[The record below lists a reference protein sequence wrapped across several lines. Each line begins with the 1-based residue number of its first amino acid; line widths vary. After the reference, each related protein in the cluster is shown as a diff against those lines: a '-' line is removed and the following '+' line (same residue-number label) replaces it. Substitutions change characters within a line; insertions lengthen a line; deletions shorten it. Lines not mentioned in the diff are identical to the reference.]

1 MFSSVIHDY
10 IHTIIDTKYSK
21 RTKSAAIK
29 YCDEVINEFLIVFST
44 QNPEVMKYLND
55 QTYAEYKPVNPI
67 FKVSLYID
75 LFKPTVQNWVKSI
88 LLEKNVNERLL
99 KTPIVTKITRLIYDN
114 LFGKH
119 PASKF
124 SVIDSSKATPTIE
137 AVEYNDSEENL
148 VNACQNETFRL
159 LEYKSK
165 IETNEITKFACLL
178 HIEEH
183 EEEFELMKNYT
194 RHIIE
199 LIVDD
204 IIAWSIKHTTSS
216 KTRTKQT
223 LKTLPIL
230 QEEEQEEI
238 NPVNEEIRSIVEKIP
253 TTTNISLPQPPL
265 SSSVKHNRKQQQIIP
280 PTPPQQTTILPQ
292 QQQIIP
298 PTPPSQQQI
307 IPPTPP
313 QQTTILPQ
321 QQIIPPPT
329 LSGPSRRKITTT
341 PNVQT
346 RKHQPNNCIPPQL
359 PIIDIPKIPDDDN
372 IYPGMI
378 DEDAYADF
386 GGSDDESEEEDAYRE
401 N

>member
-10 IHTIIDTKYSK
+10 IHTIIDTKYTK

-44 QNPEVMKYLND
+44 QNPEIMKYLND

-114 LFGKH
+114 LFGKQH

-124 SVIDSSKATPTIE
+124 SVIDSSKATPIIE

-204 IIAWSIKHTTSS
+204 IIAWSNKHTTSS
-216 KTRTKQT
+216 KTRTKRT
-223 LKTLPIL
+223 FKTTVPIL
-230 QEEEQEEI
+230 QEEQEEQEEI

-253 TTTNISLPQPPL
+253 TTTNISIPQPPL
-265 SSSVKHNRKQQQIIP
+265 SSSVKHNRKQQQLIP
-280 PTPPQQTTILPQ
+280 PTPPQQQL
-292 QQQIIP
+292 
-298 PTPPSQQQI
+298 

-313 QQTTILPQ
+313 QQQQLIPPTPPQ
-321 QQIIPPPT
+321 QQLIPPTPPQQQLIPPT
-329 LSGPSRRKITTT
+329 LLVPSRRKITTT

-346 RKHQPNNCIPPQL
+346 MKHQPNNCIPPQL

-386 GGSDDESEEEDAYRE
+386 GGSDDESEEDAYRE

>member
-21 RTKSAAIK
+21 RTKSTAIK

-55 QTYAEYKPVNPI
+55 QTYAEYKPINPI

-124 SVIDSSKATPTIE
+124 SVIDSSKTTPTIE
-137 AVEYNDSEENL
+137 AVEYNESEENL
-148 VNACQNETFRL
+148 VNACHTETFRL

-199 LIVDD
+199 LIADD
-204 IIAWSIKHTTSS
+204 IIAWSNKHTTSS
-216 KTRTKQT
+216 KTRTKQKF
-223 LKTLPIL
+223 KTLPIL
-230 QEEEQEEI
+230 QEEHEEQEEI
-238 NPVNEEIRSIVEKIP
+238 NPVNEEIRSIVEKIS
-253 TTTNISLPQPPL
+253 TTNNISLPQPPL
-265 SSSVKHNRKQQQIIP
+265 PSTKHNRKQK
-280 PTPPQQTTILPQ
+280 QQTTI
-292 QQQIIP
+292 
-298 PTPPSQQQI
+298 S
-307 IPPTPP
+307 PP
-313 QQTTILPQ
+313 QQITP
-321 QQIIPPPT
+321 
-329 LSGPSRRKITTT
+329 PSRRKITTT
-341 PNVQT
+341 PN
-346 RKHQPNNCIPPQL
+346 NCIMPQL
-359 PIIDIPKIPDDDN
+359 PIIDMPKIPDDDN

-386 GGSDDESEEEDAYRE
+386 GGSDDESNNNDSEEDVYSE

>member
-21 RTKSAAIK
+21 RTKSTAIK

-55 QTYAEYKPVNPI
+55 QTYAEYKPTNPI

-124 SVIDSSKATPTIE
+124 SVIDSSKTTPTIE
-137 AVEYNDSEENL
+137 AVEYDESEENL
-148 VNACQNETFRL
+148 VNACHNETFRL

-199 LIVDD
+199 LIADD
-204 IIAWSIKHTTSS
+204 IIAWSNKHTTSSS
-216 KTRTKQT
+216 KTRTKQKI
-223 LKTLPIL
+223 KTLPIL
-230 QEEEQEEI
+230 QEEQEEI

-253 TTTNISLPQPPL
+253 TTTNNISLPQPPL
-265 SSSVKHNRKQQQIIP
+265 PSIKHNRKQKQQQTIIS
-280 PTPPQQTTILPQ
+280 PPQQIT
-292 QQQIIP
+292 P
-298 PTPPSQQQI
+298 PT
-307 IPPTPP
+307 
-313 QQTTILPQ
+313 
-321 QQIIPPPT
+321 
-329 LSGPSRRKITTT
+329 RRKVTTT

-346 RKHQPNNCIPPQL
+346 MKQQQPNNCIMPQL
-359 PIIDIPKIPDDDN
+359 PMIDIPKIPDDDN

-386 GGSDDESEEEDAYRE
+386 GGSDDEEDVYSE

>member
-1 MFSSVIHDY
+1 MFSSIIHDY

-21 RTKSAAIK
+21 RTKSTAIK

-55 QTYAEYKPVNPI
+55 QTYAEYKPINPI

-124 SVIDSSKATPTIE
+124 SVIDSSKTTPTIE
-137 AVEYNDSEENL
+137 AVEYDESEENL
-148 VNACQNETFRL
+148 VNACHTETFRL

-199 LIVDD
+199 LIADD
-204 IIAWSIKHTTSS
+204 IIAWSNKHTSS
-216 KTRTKQT
+216 KTRTKQKF
-223 LKTLPIL
+223 KTLPIL
-230 QEEEQEEI
+230 QEEQKEQEEEI
-238 NPVNEEIRSIVEKIP
+238 NPVNEEIRSIVEKIS
-253 TTTNISLPQPPL
+253 TTNNISLPQPPL
-265 SSSVKHNRKQQQIIP
+265 SSSSTKRNRKQQPQ
-280 PTPPQQTTILPQ
+280 QQTTL
-292 QQQIIP
+292 
-298 PTPPSQQQI
+298 S
-307 IPPTPP
+307 
-313 QQTTILPQ
+313 
-321 QQIIPPPT
+321 PPPT

-346 RKHQPNNCIPPQL
+346 MKQQPQQPNNCIMPQL
-359 PIIDIPKIPDDDN
+359 PIIDMPKIPDDDN

-386 GGSDDESEEEDAYRE
+386 GGSDDDESNNNDSEEDVYSE

>member
-21 RTKSAAIK
+21 RTKSTAIK

-44 QNPEVMKYLND
+44 QNPEIMKYLND
-55 QTYAEYKPVNPI
+55 QTYAEYKPTNPI

-124 SVIDSSKATPTIE
+124 SVIDSSKTTPTIE
-137 AVEYNDSEENL
+137 AVEYDESEENL
-148 VNACQNETFRL
+148 VNACHNETFRL

-199 LIVDD
+199 LIADD
-204 IIAWSIKHTTSS
+204 IIAWSNKHTSSTSS
-216 KTRTKQT
+216 KTRSKQKF
-223 LKTLPIL
+223 KTLPIL
-230 QEEEQEEI
+230 QEEQEEEI
-238 NPVNEEIRSIVEKIP
+238 NPVNEEICSIVEKIS
-253 TTTNISLPQPPL
+253 TTNNISLPQPPL
-265 SSSVKHNRKQQQIIP
+265 SSIKNNRKQKQ
-280 PTPPQQTTILPQ
+280 QQTTILPP
-292 QQQIIP
+292 QQI
-298 PTPPSQQQI
+298 TP
-307 IPPTPP
+307 
-313 QQTTILPQ
+313 
-321 QQIIPPPT
+321 
-329 LSGPSRRKITTT
+329 PSRRKITTT

-346 RKHQPNNCIPPQL
+346 MKQQPQPPNNCIMPQL

-386 GGSDDESEEEDAYRE
+386 GGSDDESNNNDSEEDVYSE

>member
-253 TTTNISLPQPPL
+253 TTNISLPQPPL
-265 SSSVKHNRKQQQIIP
+265 SSSVKHNRK
-280 PTPPQQTTILPQ
+280 
-292 QQQIIP
+292 
-298 PTPPSQQQI
+298 QQQI